1 MNNESSGKSPIFYG
15 WYIVAAASVC
25 MWVSAGMGFY
35 AFPIM
40 FVELNTTLGWDMA
53 KVNMGMSVAMVF
65 GGLISPLVG
74 MALAKFEPKRIIIG
88 GALIMSLSFLLFSR
102 MQTLWQYYLIYLV
115 LAVGWTCTGTIPTAH
130 AVSDWFEKKRGT
142 AIGIM
147 MVGVGLGGLSI
158 APLTHLLI
166 DKLGWEK
173 TFVVYGVATS
183 AILIPVSAA
192 LLKRRPAELGALPDG
207 ETAADSPESD
217 GDDGEPSPTLNGWT
231 LGAAV
236 RTRAFWVI
244 SITFILVT
252 FGQTALLL
260 NQAVHFESIGFSP
273 ASAAAAL
280 GFCAMMGMAGK
291 PFFGWMADRYSARHA
306 MALSFALQAV
316 GTIILIYT
324 AALGSIWYFVIVWGF
339 AMGGVVAL
347 QPLIVA
353 ECFGMKSFGVI
364 LGMTFVA
371 AIVGSATGPP
381 FAGYI
386 FDTSGSYTFAFF
398 VFVITY
404 ALGAAL
410 SLLAVPPKPP
420 ASEAEQGA

>member
-1 MNNESSGKSPIFYG
+1 MNNESGRDRRIFYG
-15 WYIVAAASVC
+15 WYIVAATFVC
-25 MWVSAGMGFY
+25 MWVGAGMGFY
-35 AFPIM
+35 AFPII
-40 FVELNTTLGWDMA
+40 FVELNKTMGWKLA
-53 KVNMGMSVAMVF
+53 EVNLGMSIAMVF

-74 MALAKFEPKRIIIG
+74 LALSKFEPKRIIIG
-88 GALIMSLSFLLFSR
+88 GALIMSVSFLLFSR

-115 LAVGWTCTGTIPTAH
+115 LAVGWTCTGSIPTAH
-130 AVSDWFEKKRGT
+130 SVSDWFEKKRGRAT
-142 AIGIM
+142 GIM

-158 APLTHLLI
+158 APLTRVLI
-166 DKLGWEK
+166 DRLGWER
-173 TFVVYGVATS
+173 TFVVYAVATS
-183 AILIPVSAA
+183 VILIPITA
-192 LLKRRPAELGALPDG
+192 LILRRRPAELGALPDG
-207 ETAADSPESD
+207 ETAVEGPESD
-217 GDDGEPSPTLNGWT
+217 GDEEDPSPTAYGWT

-244 SITFILVT
+244 SIAFILVT

-260 NQAVHFESIGFSP
+260 NQVIHFESIGFSP
-273 ASAAAAL
+273 TSASAAL
-280 GFCAMMGMAGK
+280 GLCAMLGMAGK
-291 PFFGWMADRYSARHA
+291 LFFGWMADRYSARKA

-316 GTIILIYT
+316 GTVVLIYT
-324 AALGSIWYFVIVWGF
+324 GALGSVWYFVIVWGF

-371 AIVGSATGPP
+371 TTVGSSTGPP

-386 FDTSGSYTFAFF
+386 FDTKGSYVFAFS

-404 ALGAAL
+404 ALGAGL
-410 SLLAVPPKPP
+410 SLLAVPPRAPQTV
-420 ASEAEQGA
+420 E